1 MILGRALGWCTHIC
15 GVLVFRGTVF
25 LVSPFLFVSSSV
37 FLKMFEELSWNSDG
51 CVDLAATQL
60 DGGGGGGLSLGRT
73 ARVR

>member
-1 MILGRALGWCTHIC
+1 M
-15 GVLVFRGTVF
+15 F

-60 DGGGGGGLSLGRT
+60 DGGGGG
-73 ARVR
+73 RVEFRKNSKG

>member
-1 MILGRALGWCTHIC
+1 M
-15 GVLVFRGTVF
+15 F

-60 DGGGGGGLSLGRT
+60 DGGGGGEG
-73 ARVR
+73 